1 MSEPERQFRRRNDAD
16 AETPGPRILAVD
28 DDQGYLAWLQTVLC
42 RAGFDVIVAHDG
54 PTAIDQIRS
63 DPDIGLLLVDLSM
76 PRMDGIETVQQVQAE
91 NGESLPALYTI
102 LLTSHDGTETK
113 LRALEGGLDDFIPK
127 GAPASEIVAKLR
139 SAARR
144 LEMERRLHTVNE
156 ELQALALTDELT
168 GIANR
173 RALFRAADDILA
185 GGRQLSVVL
194 FDLDHFKEMNDTFGH
209 LAGDR
214 VLADVAATLKEST
227 RVGDII
233 GRYGGDEFV
242 LLLPDTDE
250 SEARAIADRLRQL
263 VRTSVIAGG
272 AIPVQMSFGTATS
285 RGEGETVLEL
295 LNACDQRLYRR
306 KSGRR
311 TVEQALA
318 RAATTP

>member
-1 MSEPERQFRRRNDAD
+1 MTEPERQLRRRNDAD
-16 AETPGPRILAVD
+16 AEIAGIRILAVD
-28 DDQGYLAWLQTVLC
+28 DDQGYLAWLQTVLA
-42 RAGFDVIVAHDG
+42 RAGFDVTIAHDG
-54 PTAIDQIRS
+54 PSAIDQIRS
-63 DPDIGLLLVDLSM
+63 DRGIGLLLVDLSM

-91 NGESLPALYTI
+91 NASLPALYTI

-113 LRALEGGLDDFIPK
+113 LRALDGGFDDFIPK

-173 RALFRAADDILA
+173 RALFRAAEDILVS
-185 GGRQLSVVL
+185 GRQLSVVL

-214 VLADVAATLKEST
+214 VLADVAATLKANT

-233 GRYGGDEFV
+233 GRYGGDELV

-250 SEARAIADRLRQL
+250 AEARTIADRLRQL
-263 VRTSVIAGG
+263 VRANVLAGDTV
-272 AIPVQMSFGTATS
+272 PVQMSFGTATS
-285 RGEGETVLEL
+285 GGEGGTVLDL
-295 LNACDQRLYRR
+295 LNICDQRLYRK

-311 TVEQALA
+311 TIEQPLP
-318 RAATTP
+318 RVATTP